1 MPPEGGAILKV
12 APPAG
17 WRLSFAWLIFEMGVK
32 PIFLVNEVNR
42 TEQQIQELLGVAAA
56 AFGCVIW
63 GVEYLSAGKRARLCI
78 YIDKPGG
85 VSIEDCE
92 RVSQEAGDV
101 LDLEGLIERGYDLEV
116 SSPGLDRILFNTEQ
130 YAGSVGETLDVRL
143 NFPLDGRKRFVGR
156 LAGVLDAQV
165 LLDVDGADYALPIA
179 NVQRAR
185 VVPCFD

>member
-1 MPPEGGAILKV
+1 M
-12 APPAG
+12 
-17 WRLSFAWLIFEMGVK
+17 
-32 PIFLVNEVNR
+32 NDVNR
-42 TEQQIQELLGVAAA
+42 TEQRIQALLSTAAA

-63 GVEYLSAGKRARLCI
+63 GVEYLSAGKRARLRI

-92 RVSQEAGDV
+92 RVSQEAGDL
-101 LDLEGLIERGYDLEV
+101 LDLEDLIGRGYDLEV
-116 SSPGLDRILFNTEQ
+116 SSPGLDRILFNAEQ
-130 YAGSVGETLDVRL
+130 YIGSVGETLEVRL

-156 LAGVLDAQV
+156 LAAVEDAQV
-165 LLDVDGADYALPIA
+165 LLAVDGADYSLPIE